1 MSDYTTVTKTSAIRE
16 GRGKAFTVNGRR
28 VAIFNE
34 GGEFCA
40 VDNTCPHAMGS
51 LGRGGYGT
59 VSLCVL
65 STAMHTIQKQ
75 VNAKPTH
82 ASASGRIRWLSKVRR
97 LRLR

>member
-51 LGRGGYGT
+51 LGRGRIRNGIA
-59 VSLCVL
+59 VCPVM
-65 STAMHTIQKQ
+65 AMLTIQKPA
-75 VNAKPTH
+75 NAKPTR
-82 ASASGRIRWLSKVRR
+82 ASASEHIR
-97 LRLR
+97 

>member
-1 MSDYTTVTKTSAIRE
+1 MSDYTTVAKTSSIRE

-59 VSLCVL
+59 VLLCVQF
-65 STAMHTIQKQ
+65 TVMPTTQKPA
-75 VNAKPTH
+75 NAKPTH
-82 ASASGRIRWLSKVRR
+82 ASASGRIL
-97 LRLR
+97 